1 MPLCERKG
9 KLYKYAPNEAIYKY
23 AKYCTGEKTNSFS
36 NTAGL
41 HA

>member
-23 AKYCTGEKTNSFS
+23 AKYCTGEKTNSFT
-36 NTAGL
+36 NTAVL